1 MVATVFL
8 IDSNINKLIN
18 SNIFY
23 MYYKVGKISVVI
35 IKCSYYNNN
44 KHHLKYKYMFENI
57 NKFGSV

>member
-1 MVATVFL
+1 MVATVFF

-23 MYYKVGKISVVI
+23 KYYKVGKISVVI
-35 IKCSYYNNN
+35 IKCSCYHNN